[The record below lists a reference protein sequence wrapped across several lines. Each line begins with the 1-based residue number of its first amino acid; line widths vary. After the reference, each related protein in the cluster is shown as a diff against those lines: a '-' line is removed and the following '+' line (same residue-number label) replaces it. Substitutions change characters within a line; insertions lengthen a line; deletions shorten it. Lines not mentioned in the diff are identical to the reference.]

1 MTAETFFA
9 AHNAS
14 NAILEALADDE
25 IVAADDMLRALT
37 ARERAAVIVLI
48 DTRATTPDAIAAKCE
63 VLTALLRRETFEDEQ
78 LALAHSIAADIA
90 VDHAA
95 LERLRD
101 AA

>member
-14 NAILEALADDE
+14 NAILEALTDDE
-25 IVAADDMLRALT
+25 IVAADEVLRALT
-37 ARERAAVIVLI
+37 ARERAALSVLI

-63 VLTALLRRETFEDEQ
+63 ALAALLRRETFEDEQ
-78 LALAHSIAADIA
+78 HALAHSIAADLT
-90 VDHAA
+90 VERTA
-95 LERLRD
+95 LERLCH